1 MPRFDGDL
9 IGGNLDDAIRALF
22 SKQGE
27 FKGIK
32 NADATARNDYVKVGL
47 GTEYAAAIHDMHFG
61 GTRDHF
67 AADGRKAA
75 PPPLLASIKM
85 V

>member
-1 MPRFDGDL
+1 LSQAEVIVTEIVMPRFDGDL
-9 IGGNLDDAIRALF
+9 

>member
-1 MPRFDGDL
+1 MMQLRHNFL
-9 IGGNLDDAIRALF
+9 
-22 SKQGE
+22 SKVNS
-27 FKGIK
+27 KGIK
-32 NADATARNDYVKVGL
+32 HADATARNDYVEVDL

-61 GTRDHF
+61 GTRGHF
-67 AADGRKAA
+67 AAGGRKAA